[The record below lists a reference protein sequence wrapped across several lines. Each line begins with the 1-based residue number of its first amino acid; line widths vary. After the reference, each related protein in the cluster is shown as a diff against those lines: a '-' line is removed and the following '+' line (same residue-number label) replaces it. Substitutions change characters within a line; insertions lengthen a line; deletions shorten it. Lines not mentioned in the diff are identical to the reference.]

1 MLPFLVGEYQGVEL
15 LGHRVVLS
23 LTIGTAGLPEKEAI
37 LRIKDRKHEWA
48 FRVGAVL
55 CLGVAGDPFIS
66 MTAGTNGTFRG

>member
-15 LGHRVVLS
+15 RGHRLILC

-37 LRIKDRKHEWA
+37 LRMKDRKQEWA

-66 MTAGTNGTFRG
+66 VSAGTSGTFHG